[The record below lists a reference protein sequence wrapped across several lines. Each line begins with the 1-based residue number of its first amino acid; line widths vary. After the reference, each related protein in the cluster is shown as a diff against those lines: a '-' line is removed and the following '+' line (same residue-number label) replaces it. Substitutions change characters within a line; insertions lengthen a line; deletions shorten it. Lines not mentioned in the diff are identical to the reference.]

1 MQKKLIQLLMDLFN
15 INEEEANNASMN
27 SISTWDSLSHI
38 ELMMTIEEEFN
49 IPKITPDE
57 IVSMTSTESI
67 KQILRNKGVE
77 I

>member
-1 MQKKLIQLLMDLFN
+1 MQKKLIQLLMDIFN
-15 INEEEANNASMN
+15 INEEAAKDASMN

>member
-15 INEEEANNASMN
+15 INEKEAKNASMN

-67 KQILRNKGVE
+67 KQILKNKGVG

>member
-15 INEEEANNASMN
+15 INEDEAKNGSMN
-27 SISTWDSLSHI
+27 SIATWDSLSHI

-67 KQILRNKGVE
+67 KQILKNKGVG

>member
-15 INEEEANNASMN
+15 INEEEAKNGSMN

-38 ELMMTIEEEFN
+38 DLMMTIEEEFN

-67 KQILRNKGVE
+67 KQILKNKGVG

>member
-1 MQKKLIQLLMDLFN
+1 MQNKLIQLLMDLFN
-15 INEEEANNASMN
+15 INEEEAKNASMN

-49 IPKITPDE
+49 IPKIIPEE
-57 IVSMTSTESI
+57 IVFMVSNDNI
-67 KQILRNKGVE
+67 KQILRNKGIE

>member
-15 INEEEANNASMN
+15 INEKEAKNASMN

-49 IPKITPDE
+49 IPKISPDE

-67 KQILRNKGVE
+67 KQILKNKGVE

>member
-15 INEEEANNASMN
+15 INEKEAKNASMN

-38 ELMMTIEEEFN
+38 DLMMTIEEEFN

-67 KQILRNKGVE
+67 KQILKNKGVG

>member
-15 INEEEANNASMN
+15 INEKEAKNASMN

-49 IPKITPDE
+49 IPKIPPDE

-67 KQILRNKGVE
+67 KQILKNKGVG

>member
-15 INEEEANNASMN
+15 INEEEAKNASMN

-57 IVSMTSTESI
+57 IVYMTSTESI
-67 KQILRNKGVE
+67 KQILKNKGVG

>member
-1 MQKKLIQLLMDLFN
+1 MQKKLIQLLMELFN
-15 INEEEANNASMN
+15 INEEEAKNGSMN
-27 SISTWDSLSHI
+27 SISLWDSLSHI
-38 ELMMTIEEEFN
+38 DLMMTIEEEFN

-67 KQILRNKGVE
+67 KQILKNKGVG

>member
-1 MQKKLIQLLMDLFN
+1 MQKKLIHLLMDLFN
-15 INEEEANNASMN
+15 INEEEAKNASMN

-67 KQILRNKGVE
+67 KQILKNKGVG

>member
-1 MQKKLIQLLMDLFN
+1 MKKKLIQLLIDIFN
-15 INEEEANNASMN
+15 INEEEAKNASMN

-67 KQILRNKGVE
+67 KQILGNKGVE

>member
-1 MQKKLIQLLMDLFN
+1 MKKKLIQLLMDLFN
-15 INEEEANNASMN
+15 INEKEAKNASMN

-67 KQILRNKGVE
+67 KQILKNKGVG

>member
-1 MQKKLIQLLMDLFN
+1 MQKKLIQLLMDIFN
-15 INEEEANNASMN
+15 INEEEAQDASMN

-49 IPKITPDE
+49 IPKIVPEE
-57 IVSMTSTESI
+57 IVFMISI
-67 KQILRNKGVE
+67 KNIKKILKNKGVN

>member
-1 MQKKLIQLLMDLFN
+1 MQKKLIQLLMELFN
-15 INEEEANNASMN
+15 INEEEAKNGSMN
-27 SISTWDSLSHI
+27 SISLWDSLSHI

-67 KQILRNKGVE
+67 KQILKNKG

>member
-15 INEEEANNASMN
+15 INEKEAKNASMN

-49 IPKITPDE
+49 IPKISPDE

-67 KQILRNKGVE
+67 KQILKNKGVG

>member
-1 MQKKLIQLLMDLFN
+1 MQKKLIQLLMELFN
-15 INEEEANNASMN
+15 INEEEAKNGSMN
-27 SISTWDSLSHI
+27 SISLWDSLSHI

-57 IVSMTSTESI
+57 IVYMTSTESI
-67 KQILRNKGVE
+67 KQILKNKGVG

>member
-15 INEEEANNASMN
+15 INEEEAKNASMN

-57 IVSMTSTESI
+57 IISMTSTESI

-77 I
+77 F

>member
-1 MQKKLIQLLMDLFN
+1 
-15 INEEEANNASMN
+15 
-27 SISTWDSLSHI
+27 
-38 ELMMTIEEEFN
+38 MMTIEEEFN

-57 IVSMTSTESI
+57 IISMTSTESI

>member
-1 MQKKLIQLLMDLFN
+1 MQKKLIHLLMDLFN
-15 INEEEANNASMN
+15 INEEEAKNASMN

-38 ELMMTIEEEFN
+38 DLMMTIEEEFN

-67 KQILRNKGVE
+67 KQILKNKGVG

>member
-15 INEEEANNASMN
+15 INEKEAKNASMN

>member
-15 INEEEANNASMN
+15 INEEEAKNASMN

-38 ELMMTIEEEFN
+38 DLMMTIEEEFN

-57 IVSMTSTESI
+57 IVYMTSTESI
-67 KQILRNKGVE
+67 KQILKNKGVG

>member
-1 MQKKLIQLLMDLFN
+1 MQKKLIQLLIDIFN
-15 INEEEANNASMN
+15 INEEEAKNASMN

-38 ELMMTIEEEFN
+38 DLMMTIEEEFN

-57 IVSMTSTESI
+57 IVFMTSTESI
-67 KQILRNKGVE
+67 KQILKNKGVG

>member
-1 MQKKLIQLLMDLFN
+1 MELFN
-15 INEEEANNASMN
+15 INEEEAKNASMN

-49 IPKITPDE
+49 IPKITPKE

-67 KQILRNKGVE
+67 KQILKNKG

>member
-1 MQKKLIQLLMDLFN
+1 MDLFN
-15 INEEEANNASMN
+15 INEEEAKNASMN

-57 IVSMTSTESI
+57 IVSMTGIESI
-67 KQILRNKGVE
+67 RKILKNKGVG

>member
-1 MQKKLIQLLMDLFN
+1 MQKKLIQLLMELFN
-15 INEEEANNASMN
+15 INEEEAKNASMD
-27 SISTWDSLSHI
+27 SISTWDSLSLI

-67 KQILRNKGVE
+67 KQILKNKGVG

>member
-49 IPKITPDE
+49 IPKITPKE

-67 KQILRNKGVE
+67 KQILKNKG